1 MEPAAIQQLFFQ
13 KIKESMPSHL
23 SFVDDIAGLLHIS
36 NDSVY
41 RRIRGE
47 KSISLEEVQKLCAH
61 YKISMDQF
69 LNLQTDSF
77 LFKGQVNDN
86 TESSFDAWLTHVS
99 QNFQLFNSFE
109 KRHLT
114 VLMKDI
120 PPFVH
125 FQVPELALFKFY
137 FWMKSILHYD
147 SFKGVKFDME
157 DARLQQY
164 LPASNRIISLYHSV
178 PMTEIWNVESVN
190 SSIRQINFYHESG
203 LIKDKATT
211 FLLYDK
217 LEQLVNHIELQAEYG
232 LKFGIGSAPPA
243 NASAYRLF
251 VNELILGDN
260 TYLAELNGT
269 RIIFLNHSVLY
280 YVATSD
286 ERLTKSI
293 VENLQNLERKSTMI
307 STIGEKERAVFFNT
321 IRKKI
326 QHRKNLL

>member
-1 MEPAAIQQLFFQ
+1 MGPADIQQVFFQ
-13 KIKESMPSHL
+13 KIKESMPAHL
-23 SFVDDIAGLLHIS
+23 SFVDDIAGLLDIS

-47 KSISLEEVQKLCAH
+47 KPISLEEVQKLCAH

-69 LNLQTDSF
+69 LNLQPDSF
-77 LFKGQVNDN
+77 IFKGQLNDR
-86 TESSFDAWLTHVS
+86 TENSFDAYLEDVG
-99 QNFQLFNSFE
+99 QKFKLFNSFSN
-109 KRHLT
+109 RHLT

-157 DARLQQY
+157 DQRLQQY
-164 LPASNRIISLYHSV
+164 LPASDRIIGLFHSV

-203 LIKDKATT
+203 LIKNKSTSN
-211 FLLYDK
+211 LLYDK
-217 LEQLVNHIELQAEYG
+217 LEELVNHIEHQAECG
-232 LKFGIGSAPPA
+232 LKFGIGKQPSS

-260 TYLAELNGT
+260 TYMAELNGT
-269 RIIFLNHSVLY
+269 KMVFLNHSVLY
-280 YVATSD
+280 FVATAND
-286 ERLTKSI
+286 DFTKAI
-293 VENLQNLERKSTMI
+293 ADNLQNLEKKSTMV
-307 STIGEKERAVFFNT
+307 STIGEKERVVFFNM

-326 QHRKNLL
+326 QHRKSLL